1 MCPRELGLR
10 MSALEVPPSIL
21 GARARGLARGMAHP
35 RAVTIVAF
43 ADEIRPELQVLA
55 SSVAHLHR
63 EGVLNVLGLSGE
75 SAPHNAAS
83 LELPPSV
90 KRNSQRRPNII
101 KRLVFLS
108 GFLDARP
115 DSEAEPSAGLRDDD
129 LVVFVDGYDVLLQ
142 RRVAELPDAYDRLL
156 QSMGAPKD
164 AAVIS
169 GEMHCWPWVNP
180 GEEHGRTR
188 DLSTGYL
195 RNESFRLQS
204 GQMLKSTDVCQ
215 TLARSTPGHWPYPNG
230 GSWIAPVRTARKLML
245 LLRSMLLEGHYD
257 DTAMLG
263 LALLQNRP
271 GAPSLLVD
279 ANATLFS
286 TQFAYE
292 SSRWERPACFSDYFD
307 HAGEPPWQH
316 ASKDDDWR
324 PGPFF
329 LHFNGPSGKWRH
341 GWCTNAFARAFARDG
356 QHLLD
361 VDAQKRRGLPRW
373 CGGAVAPSGHAAEA
387 ATGHGVPPQR
397 ECKAGELRL
406 RCTND
411 HCQEAHEER
420 IEERRER
427 KSRREGDR
435 GLVASQHGEQGGGG
449 SDAHAATAHPSS
461 ERVVAKD
468 ELRQKQA
475 QRVVE
480 PDGEGGSQGGIYSMH
495 DVAFAVGLVGL
506 VALLARE
513 IRERWSELRRCE
525 ILGKRRRPEW

>member
-1 MCPRELGLR
+1 M
-10 MSALEVPPSIL
+10 
-21 GARARGLARGMAHP
+21 ARAR
-35 RAVTIVAF
+35 AVTVVAF

-63 EGVLNVLGLSGE
+63 DGALNVLGLSGD
-75 SAPHNAAS
+75 SAPRNAAS

-90 KRNSQRRPNII
+90 KRNSQRRPHII

-108 GFLDARP
+108 GFLDSRL

-129 LVVFVDGYDVLLQ
+129 LIVFVDAYDVLLQ

-156 QSMGAPKD
+156 HSMGAPGD

-169 GEMHCWPWVNP
+169 GEMHCWPWVAP
-180 GEEHGRTR
+180 GEERGRTR

-195 RNESFRLQS
+195 RNESFRLQG

-215 TLARSTPGHWPYPNG
+215 ALARSTPGHWPYPNG

-263 LALLQNRP
+263 LALLQRRP

-292 SSRWERPACFSDYFD
+292 ASRWERPACFSDYFD

-316 ASKDDDWR
+316 ASEDAWR

-329 LHFNGPSGKWRH
+329 LHFNGPSGKWRQ
-341 GWCTNAFARAFARDG
+341 GWCTNVFARTFARDG

-387 ATGHGVPPQR
+387 AAGHVVPPQR
-397 ECKAGELRL
+397 ECKAEELRL
-406 RCTND
+406 SCTND
-411 HCQEAHEER
+411 HCQEAHEVR
-420 IEERRER
+420 NEERRER

-435 GLVASQHGEQGGGG
+435 GMVASQHGE
-449 SDAHAATAHPSS
+449 SDAHAAAAAHPSLGRGAAA
-461 ERVVAKD
+461 E
-468 ELRQKQA
+468 ELRRKSSQA
-475 QRVVE
+475 KVKPTQGVVE
-480 PDGEGGSQGGIYSMH
+480 PDGEGGSQGGIYGMH
-495 DVAFAVGLVGL
+495 DVAFVVGLFGLVGL
-506 VALLARE
+506 LARGVLG
-513 IRERWSELRRCE
+513 RWSELTRCE
-525 ILGKRRRPEW
+525 ILGKRSRRRPGW